1 MRSAVTRTGPI
12 AFISLIAL
20 LLGCAPAA
28 RAQSDWWGAIVAT
41 AARERIRFAN
51 ASEELRGMI
60 RGLEG
65 GVEFGRFLLRMRYA
79 EGSLR
84 PRGSDMKHDLT
95 ESFLLVGMRVVG
107 GLELA
112 GGLQARAYT
121 TSPGTERWMLWQ
133 LRARYEAPVVLQVVH
148 AYAEL
153 WQTASGSVNAVNI
166 LRTQPEGTEF
176 LLNFGGKRVSKSF
189 QGARGGEAGILI
201 RGSGRAPTV
210 RLGYSIDQARLDAGG
225 YRDSVEGLT
234 IAIGFDTRRNFD

>member
-1 MRSAVTRTGPI
+1 MSRTVARAGLVGL
-12 AFISLIAL
+12 ASLIGL
-20 LLGCAPAA
+20 LMGLAPAA
-28 RAQSDWWGAIVAT
+28 QAQSDWWGAVVAT

-51 ASEELRGMI
+51 ASEELRGLI
-60 RGLEG
+60 RGVEG
-65 GVEFGRFLLRMRYA
+65 GVEFGRVLVRMRYA
-79 EGSLR
+79 EGSLS
-84 PRGSDMKHDLT
+84 PRESDMRHDIA

-107 GLELA
+107 GLELS

-133 LRARYEAPVVLQVVH
+133 LRARYEAPVVMQVVH

-153 WQTASGSVNAVNI
+153 WQSAAGSVNAVNI
-166 LRTQPEGTEF
+166 LRTQPEGTDF
-176 LLNFGGKRVSKSF
+176 LVNFEGKRVSKTF

-201 RGSGRAPTV
+201 RGSGNAPTV
-210 RLGYSIDQARLDAGG
+210 RLGYSIDQARLEAGG